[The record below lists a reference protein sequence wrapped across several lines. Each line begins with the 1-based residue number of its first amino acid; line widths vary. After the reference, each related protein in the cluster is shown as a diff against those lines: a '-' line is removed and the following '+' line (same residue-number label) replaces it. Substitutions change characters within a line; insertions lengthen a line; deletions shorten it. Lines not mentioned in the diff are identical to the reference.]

1 MAICARCGAEN
12 PEGFRFCGQCTAP
25 LADQDSRRSSRKVVT
40 ALFCDVTGSTTLG
53 EQLDPEVFRGVLNRY
68 FGEIRATIE
77 RHGGTVEKFI
87 GDAVMAVFGIPRV
100 REDDALRAVRAAAE
114 IRERLPQ
121 VAEEV
126 GVALRFRT
134 GVNTGPVLI
143 GEGEN
148 LAVGDA
154 VNLAARLEQAA
165 EPGEIVLGEET
176 IRLVRAAVT
185 VEALE
190 PLELKGK
197 SERVAAFRLIT
208 VDPAAAG
215 FARHMD
221 VPLVGREPE
230 LALLHQAWDRAVRE
244 SRCHLLTLL
253 GEAGVGKSR
262 LVSELLS
269 AMADQATVLRGRCLH
284 YGEGITFWPLV
295 EALMPVGEPAA
306 RVLQHLSRGG
316 LAAPEELFWE
326 VRRLLESLAA
336 QRPVVLYLDD
346 LQWAE
351 AMLLDLLDHVADLSR
366 GAPILLLCT
375 ARPELLDDRPAW
387 GGGKLTATTV
397 LLEPLVTEE
406 AEALLDELGDSL
418 DPGARARVIEA
429 SEGNPLF
436 LEEMVALA
444 RERGS
449 VEVPPTIQALLAAR
463 LERLAVEER
472 EVLERG
478 AIEGEVFHRLA
489 VKALVGERL
498 AAGVELRLAGL
509 VRKELIRPH
518 PATLQGDEA
527 FRFRHLLIRDA
538 AYDGL
543 PKATRLELHER
554 FARWLEQTAAD
565 LLELDE
571 IAGWHLEQAVR
582 YQRELGR
589 EADPGL
595 ARSAAEHLYAAGQRA
610 SYRSDGP
617 AARSLLERALA
628 LAVENDWLRARIS
641 VRLAEELLDTG
652 EFGRVEELLAMAEHD
667 PDLAAL
673 SELVRFESRIR
684 VRPQEAMATLPS
696 KLPELVAEFERTGNE
711 RGIAAA
717 HVAGCTVNWMA
728 CRATPAAEQGRV
740 AAEYARRV
748 GDEGMRSRALAW
760 YLEGLSTGDASQ
772 ERVWTELRR
781 IESEPVSPYLGSWID
796 LVRGEALARDGQL
809 AEALAAVERSIATLT
824 AMGLLALVGGH
835 QQELAEIQLL
845 AGDAAAALSSLI
857 RSDEILA
864 GLEERS
870 YRSTTHAWLAELHEQ
885 LGDRAAA
892 CRAIQL
898 VEELG
903 APEDIINFVI
913 THGVRARLALADGDL
928 VAAERWA
935 RSAVDYV
942 SRTDFYHHRAST
954 KLTLS
959 RVLAQRGE
967 REAALAEARGALEIY
982 LAKGDQPRAA
992 DAHAVVDEL
1001 QLGA

>member
-269 AMADQATVLRGRCLH
+269 AVADQATVLRGRCLH

-306 RVLQHLSRGG
+306 QVLQHLSRGG

-387 GGGKLTATTV
+387 GA
-397 LLEPLVTEE
+397 
-406 AEALLDELGDSL
+406 
-418 DPGARARVIEA
+418 
-429 SEGNPLF
+429 
-436 LEEMVALA
+436 
-444 RERGS
+444 GS
-449 VEVPPTIQALLAAR
+449 
-463 LERLAVEER
+463 
-472 EVLERG
+472 
-478 AIEGEVFHRLA
+478 
-489 VKALVGERL
+489 
-498 AAGVELRLAGL
+498 
-509 VRKELIRPH
+509 
-518 PATLQGDEA
+518 
-527 FRFRHLLIRDA
+527 
-538 AYDGL
+538 
-543 PKATRLELHER
+543 
-554 FARWLEQTAAD
+554 
-565 LLELDE
+565 
-571 IAGWHLEQAVR
+571 
-582 YQRELGR
+582 
-589 EADPGL
+589 
-595 ARSAAEHLYAAGQRA
+595 
-610 SYRSDGP
+610 
-617 AARSLLERALA
+617 
-628 LAVENDWLRARIS
+628 
-641 VRLAEELLDTG
+641 
-652 EFGRVEELLAMAEHD
+652 
-667 PDLAAL
+667 
-673 SELVRFESRIR
+673 
-684 VRPQEAMATLPS
+684 
-696 KLPELVAEFERTGNE
+696 
-711 RGIAAA
+711 
-717 HVAGCTVNWMA
+717 
-728 CRATPAAEQGRV
+728 
-740 AAEYARRV
+740 
-748 GDEGMRSRALAW
+748 
-760 YLEGLSTGDASQ
+760 
-772 ERVWTELRR
+772 
-781 IESEPVSPYLGSWID
+781 
-796 LVRGEALARDGQL
+796 
-809 AEALAAVERSIATLT
+809 
-824 AMGLLALVGGH
+824 
-835 QQELAEIQLL
+835 
-845 AGDAAAALSSLI
+845 
-857 RSDEILA
+857 
-864 GLEERS
+864 
-870 YRSTTHAWLAELHEQ
+870 
-885 LGDRAAA
+885 
-892 CRAIQL
+892 
-898 VEELG
+898 
-903 APEDIINFVI
+903 
-913 THGVRARLALADGDL
+913 
-928 VAAERWA
+928 
-935 RSAVDYV
+935 
-942 SRTDFYHHRAST
+942 
-954 KLTLS
+954 
-959 RVLAQRGE
+959 
-967 REAALAEARGALEIY
+967 
-982 LAKGDQPRAA
+982 
-992 DAHAVVDEL
+992 
-1001 QLGA
+1001 